1 MYHGYNLE
9 IKNTTCLLAVQEDN
23 HNCKQ
28 NKQVWYCFMTSK
40 GEIEYRYDVIY
51 DIFYKLEKL

>member
-1 MYHGYNLE
+1 MYHGHNLE
-9 IKNTTCLLAVQEDN
+9 IKNIACLLAVQADN

-28 NKQVWYCFMTSK
+28 IKQVWHCFMTSK

-51 DIFYKLEKL
+51 DMFL